1 MRHVTINKL
10 LSSKQFG
17 FISGRSTIT
26 QLLKYLDECIDKIVN
41 GNVVDTIYLDF
52 AKAFDTVP
60 HRRLMHK
67 LAAYGIKGN
76 IQRWISAFLNDRS
89 QTVVVSGGESKSA
102 AVLSGIPQGSVL
114 GPLLFVIYIND
125 LPEYVDSDVFLFAD
139 DTKVLRQVSSED
151 DAITLQ
157 RDLDSLER
165 WSNDWLLKF
174 NADKCHVLTLGKFEN
189 IMYTH
194 RYQICGNELDHVF
207 EEKDLGVTIDFEL
220 KFEHHITQQINKANA
235 IMGIIR
241 RSFSF
246 LDGKLFKK
254 LYITFVRPH
263 LEYAQAVWAPYLAKY
278 LTC

>member
-1 MRHVTINKL
+1 MEKFVKEVAMRHMTINKL

-17 FISGRSTIT
+17 FISGRSTIS
-26 QLLKYLDECIDKIVN
+26 QLLRYLDECIDKIVN

-52 AKAFDTVP
+52 AKALDTVP
-60 HRRLMHK
+60 HRRLMPK

-89 QTVVVSGGESKSA
+89 QIVVVNGVESKSA

-114 GPLLFVIYIND
+114 EPLLFVIYIND

-139 DTKVLRQVSSED
+139 DTKVMRQVSSAD
-151 DAITLQ
+151 DAVTLQ

-220 KFEHHITQQINKANA
+220 KFEHHITQ
-235 IMGIIR
+235 
-241 RSFSF
+241 
-246 LDGKLFKK
+246 
-254 LYITFVRPH
+254 
-263 LEYAQAVWAPYLAKY
+263 
-278 LTC
+278 

>member
-1 MRHVTINKL
+1 MRHMTINKL

-60 HRRLMHK
+60 NRRLMHK

-76 IQRWISAFLNDRS
+76 IQRCISAVLNDRS
-89 QTVVVSGGESKSA
+89 QIVVVNGVESKSA

-114 GPLLFVIYIND
+114 GLLLFVIYIND

-139 DTKVLRQVSSED
+139 DTKVLRKVSSEA

-157 RDLDSLER
+157 RDLDSLVT
-165 WSNDWLLKF
+165 WSNGWLLKF
-174 NADKCHVLTLGKFEN
+174 NA
-189 IMYTH
+189 
-194 RYQICGNELDHVF
+194 
-207 EEKDLGVTIDFEL
+207 
-220 KFEHHITQQINKANA
+220 
-235 IMGIIR
+235 
-241 RSFSF
+241 
-246 LDGKLFKK
+246 
-254 LYITFVRPH
+254 TF
-263 LEYAQAVWAPYLAKY
+263 
-278 LTC
+278 